1 MVHVRTGGVSVAAQ
15 VVHAVV
21 FPVATRVGVVTW
33 ADMHHRHFCF
43 SLALAA
49 AVVVVVVVLAGSVVK
64 VQSTKFFERF
74 TGRSVARARRAAAI
88 TVGRTPAVAVV
99 VAVAVAVRRR
109 TPRRGAARPTHHAS
123 TAAVVVVATASRAT
137 VVLVRRTTQP
147 TSRPAPP
154 NLFALNEPELD

>member
-1 MVHVRTGGVSVAAQ
+1 M
-15 VVHAVV
+15 HA
-21 FPVATRVGVVTW
+21 VATRAALGLSGMHSVGRATW
-33 ADMHHRHFCF
+33 PGMHHRHFCF
-43 SLALAA
+43 SLALATA
-49 AVVVVVVVLAGSVVK
+49 VVVVVVVVLAGSVVK

-99 VAVAVAVRRR
+99 VAVAVRRR